1 MLNKVEHQFHR
12 DTVFVEESGH
22 YQVRYHVTYDIKT
35 TARSKRECF
44 VEGERLDYRRLDARS
59 GRSRY
64 EREQSDCNTETYQPT
79 SSMHFPHHLTGTP
92 LASAS
97 LASL

>member
-12 DTVFVEESGH
+12 DTVFVEETGH

-44 VEGERLDYRRLDARS
+44 DEAERHDYRRLDARS
-59 GRSRY
+59 GR
-64 EREQSDCNTETYQPT
+64 ERHESEQSDCTTPTQPQT
-79 SSMHFPHHLTGTP
+79 SNKNLPNPNNPTHNAP
-92 LASAS
+92 ASPA
-97 LASL
+97 